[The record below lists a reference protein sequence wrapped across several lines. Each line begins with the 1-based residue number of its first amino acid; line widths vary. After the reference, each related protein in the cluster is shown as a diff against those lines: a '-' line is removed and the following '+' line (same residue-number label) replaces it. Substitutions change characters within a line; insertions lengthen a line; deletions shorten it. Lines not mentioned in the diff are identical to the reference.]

1 MQVTQFG
8 TPNPG
13 TILLLHGGDLSI
25 NHPEEFVEI
34 PERFSI

>member
-8 TPNPG
+8 TQNPG

-25 NHPEEFVEI
+25 NHPEKFVEI
-34 PERFSI
+34 LERFSI

>member
-25 NHPEEFVEI
+25 KHPAEFLEI
-34 PERFSI
+34 LERFSI

>member
-1 MQVTQFG
+1 MQVTPFG
-8 TPNPG
+8 TQNPG

-25 NHPEEFVEI
+25 NHPAEFVEI

>member
-8 TPNPG
+8 TRNPG

-25 NHPEEFVEI
+25 NHPQKFLEI
-34 PERFSI
+34 LESFSI